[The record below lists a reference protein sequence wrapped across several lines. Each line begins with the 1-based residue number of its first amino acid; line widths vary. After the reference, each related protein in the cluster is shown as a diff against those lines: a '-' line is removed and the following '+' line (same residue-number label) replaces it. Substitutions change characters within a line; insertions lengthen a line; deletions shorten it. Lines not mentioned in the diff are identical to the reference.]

1 MTQQNSAPSWQGAL
15 DDALRAFILLQ
26 PIPSSEARVQRDAL
40 LHLAPMPDPV
50 QAEQRDALLLQ
61 PIEDPELRA
70 LRDTLLAGVS
80 APAPPPRAA
89 TTKKRPRRTPSPP
102 RPPSPP
108 RLEEEEDEPS
118 SPPSYAYAYEPLS
131 HVGATRAAD
140 PVSARA
146 DDDAL
151 LRRFDA
157 ENAQRRAQLRRE
169 REAREAEAEREAK
182 AKADRDEADR
192 ALQVAQQLAALEA
205 KALHHRLTRAID
217 TEGET
222 RKFLGYHHGGPKDKD
237 GHYLNPKH
245 KPLVNKNDLTTTR
258 YKIETIQ
265 QIHGKEGSRLRRK
278 GAPKPIKV
286 VCHLFEPRPK
296 AEQRALLPK
305 PAEGALPDDLR
316 YKDMP
321 LPRLPLH
328 ELNRRFA
335 FVRTE
340 KWGLR
345 EFRQRTGY
353 QEFPWPARAAG
364 AQLNLYIQTPQV
376 NVRVDPVTD
385 CTSFRPDAAARF
397 ADHAAGLAA
406 AANDRA
412 RTGPRAA
419 LALGVAVTKK

>member
-1 MTQQNSAPSWQGAL
+1 M
-15 DDALRAFILLQ
+15 
-26 PIPSSEARVQRDAL
+26 V
-40 LHLAPMPDPV
+40 
-50 QAEQRDALLLQ
+50 
-61 PIEDPELRA
+61 
-70 LRDTLLAGVS
+70 
-80 APAPPPRAA
+80 
-89 TTKKRPRRTPSPP
+89 
-102 RPPSPP
+102 
-108 RLEEEEDEPS
+108 
-118 SPPSYAYAYEPLS
+118 
-131 HVGATRAAD
+131 
-140 PVSARA
+140 
-146 DDDAL
+146 
-151 LRRFDA
+151 
-157 ENAQRRAQLRRE
+157 
-169 REAREAEAEREAK
+169 
-182 AKADRDEADR
+182 
-192 ALQVAQQLAALEA
+192 QVA
-205 KALHHRLTRAID
+205 
-217 TEGET
+217 
-222 RKFLGYHHGGPKDKD
+222 
-237 GHYLNPKH
+237 
-245 KPLVNKNDLTTTR
+245 
-258 YKIETIQ
+258 
-265 QIHGKEGSRLRRK
+265 GKEASRLRRK
-278 GAPKPIKV
+278 GAPKPVKV
-286 VCHLFEPRPK
+286 VCHIHDPRPA

-305 PAEGALPDDLR
+305 KPAEEGALPDDLR